1 MLVARHAR
9 TPANATDVTYPFQ
22 MRTLAA
28 VVPLLV
34 LASAVPPAGASSPD
48 DAVDRVLVISVDG
61 LNPKAI
67 TRYASGLTPNFHRL
81 FDEGAGSFNAR
92 TLYEETET
100 LPNHTGMFT
109 GRRAALP
116 RGTGV
121 RFNSDNG
128 STLHATAGHYV
139 AGVFDVVHDRGGST
153 AMYVAKSKFAFLDR
167 SWDAQ
172 HGRPDTTGVDNGR
185 DKVDLFRLRDGRED
199 RLVAELD
206 AELLSAPRTLTFLHL
221 AAPDRAGHAYGGM
234 GPEYLRAVRTTDAL
248 LGKVLHTIDSSPALK
263 KHLLV
268 ILTADHGTRS
278 LSHDDPRK
286 LANYRI
292 PFVAW
297 GPGVTRGANLYAL
310 NPEFQRPGIRRPGYN
325 VTQPIRNGD
334 VANLVTDVLDLPRV
348 PGSEFDVPRTL
359 DLGPAS

>member
-1 MLVARHAR
+1 
-9 TPANATDVTYPFQ
+9 

-34 LASAVPPAGASSPD
+34 LAPALPPAGAATPD
-48 DAVDRVLVISVDG
+48 DAVDRVLVISVDA

-67 TRYASGLTPNFHRL
+67 TRYAPELTPNFHRL
-81 FDEGAGSFNAR
+81 FEEGAGTFNAR

-100 LPNHTGMFT
+100 LPNHTSMFT

-116 RGTGV
+116 DGTGV
-121 RFNSDNG
+121 RFNADNG
-128 STLHATAGHYV
+128 STLRQAAGHYV

-167 SWDAQ
+167 SWDAN

-185 DKVDLFRLRDGRED
+185 DKVDLFRLRDSRED
-199 RLVAELD
+199 LLVAELD

-234 GPEYLRAVRTTDAL
+234 GTEYLRAVRRTDAL
-248 LGKVLHTIDSSPALK
+248 LGKVLDTIDSSTALK

-268 ILTADHGTRS
+268 ILTADHGTHG

-286 LANYRI
+286 LVNYRI

-297 GPGVTRGANLYAL
+297 GPAVAPGANLYAL
-310 NPEFQRPGIRRPGYN
+310 NPEFQRPGKRRPGYN
-325 VTQPIRNGD
+325 VSQPIRNGD
-334 VANLVTDVLDLPRV
+334 VANLVTDMLDLPRV